1 MTAPDGWVSG
11 HNGPGALRQMQNAD
25 QVNLRAPCF
34 GSGRLRSL
42 TGRSAIRQEKPVTE
56 AKADILIT
64 SGQVMLPGGD
74 PH

>member
-1 MTAPDGWVSG
+1 
-11 HNGPGALRQMQNAD
+11 
-25 QVNLRAPCF
+25 
-34 GSGRLRSL
+34 L

-64 SGQVMLPGGD
+64 SGQVMLPGDD